1 MSQTAKI
8 RHQIDALIDSGET
21 NKTNIYTKIVD
32 KTGLP
37 RPTVRRIASE
47 YKKEIEK
54 KIRILTNS
62 ITVIEKKE
70 NDPYYFIPTTIKNY
84 WKKKNITQYDL
95 VRIRCLICKND
106 VGFLEG
112 NCEGSII
119 CPICKSKFP
128 KEKKT

>member
-8 RHQIDALIDSGET
+8 RHQIDVLIDSGET
-21 NKTNIYTKIVD
+21 NKTNIYTKIVE

-47 YKKEIEK
+47 YKKEIGK

-62 ITVIEKKE
+62 VTVLEKKE
-70 NDPYYFIPTTIKNY
+70 NDPYYFIPSTVKNY
-84 WKKKNITQYDL
+84 WKNITQYDL
-95 VRIRCLICKND
+95 VKIRCLICKND

-112 NCEGSII
+112 SCEGSII
-119 CPICKSKFP
+119 CPTCKSKFP
-128 KEKKT
+128 KEKGDTT

>member
-1 MSQTAKI
+1 MISQTAKI
-8 RHQIDALIDSGET
+8 RHQIDVLIDSGET

-62 ITVIEKKE
+62 VTVLEKKRKRSLLF
-70 NDPYYFIPTTIKNY
+70 Y
-84 WKKKNITQYDL
+84 
-95 VRIRCLICKND
+95 
-106 VGFLEG
+106 
-112 NCEGSII
+112 
-119 CPICKSKFP
+119 SKYN
-128 KEKKT
+128 